1 MKSIFEYIADASNLV
16 DELHALRAKM
26 SRLSCEMDKAYK
38 EGSDYYAAAKEWLDT
53 EDQSKKVRRRAIVAI
68 KKCYELFGLTA
79 PEISSISYDST
90 IEQSL
95 RTVVCWGMQI
105 NRITEQY

>member
-1 MKSIFEYIADASNLV
+1 MKSLFEYISDASNLV

-26 SRLSCEMDKAYK
+26 NRLSCEMDKAYK
-38 EGSDYYAAAKEWLDT
+38 EGGDYYATAKEWLDT
-53 EDQSKKVRRRAIVAI
+53 ENQSKKVRRRAIAAI
-68 KKCYELFGLTA
+68 KKCYELFGCTA

-90 IEQSL
+90 IERSL

-105 NRITEQY
+105 KRITEEY